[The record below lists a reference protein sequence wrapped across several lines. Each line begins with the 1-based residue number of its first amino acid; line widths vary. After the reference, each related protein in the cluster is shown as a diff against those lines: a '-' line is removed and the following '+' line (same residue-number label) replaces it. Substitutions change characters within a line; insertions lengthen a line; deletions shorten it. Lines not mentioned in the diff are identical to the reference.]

1 MIYFHCILITGIDKY
16 SDKEKNN
23 IPDGVCMRKLLYVDI
38 YEQFKRLILEK
49 KYEEKQKLPS
59 KRKLAESLKVSPLT
73 VEAAYQQL
81 IAEGYVYAIEKKGY
95 YVSKQVDIKLA
106 NPAISFQK
114 IPKKMK
120 DSYTYSFETNVVDTT
135 LFPNATWAKLS
146 REVISENHHEM
157 LNVTAPQGLDELRI
171 EIAKYLEIYRG
182 MHVTP
187 DRIIIGSGS
196 TSMISMIVELLG
208 RDQRYAIEKP
218 GFHKIEQLFLANNAH
233 IDYIPVDDQG
243 LSVEVLK
250 TRNIHTVHVTPSH
263 QYPLGIVMPISRR
276 IELLNWAAQ
285 NRAYIIEDDYD
296 SEFRFQGKPIP
307 ALHGLD
313 QNDRVI
319 YMNTFT
325 KSLAPSF
332 RMSYMVIPQHL
343 IHKYHE
349 MSSYHGCTVPTFEQ
363 YVLYKFMH
371 EGFFERHINRMR
383 NHYRE
388 KKEVILSLI
397 HPLTWIKLHGDE
409 AGLHFVMEVMTEDT
423 VLQLKTKLKQANI
436 HATVIE
442 DQTIFPYPC
451 IIIGYSGIEKKL
463 IKPWCCALIETIKPS

>member
-1 MIYFHCILITGIDKY
+1 
-16 SDKEKNN
+16 
-23 IPDGVCMRKLLYVDI
+23 MRNVLYVDI

-49 KYEEKQKLPS
+49 KYEENQKLPS
-59 KRKLAESLKVSPLT
+59 KRKLAASLKVSPLT

-95 YVSKQVDIKLA
+95 FVSKQVDLKLTNA
-106 NPAISFQK
+106 QFNFESIS
-114 IPKKMK
+114 KKVQ
-120 DSYTYSFETNVVDTT
+120 DPYLYSFETNVVDTT

-157 LNVTAPQGLDELRI
+157 LNITAPQGLEELRI

-187 DRIIIGSGS
+187 DRIVIGSGS
-196 TSMISMIVELLG
+196 TSMISMIIELLG
-208 RDQRYAIEKP
+208 RHQKYAIEKP
-218 GFHKIEQLFLANNAH
+218 GFHKIEQLFLANNTH
-233 IDYIPVDDQG
+233 IDYIPIDEQG
-243 LSVEVLK
+243 LSVETLK
-250 TRNIHTVHVTPSH
+250 NRNIHAVHVTPSH
-263 QYPLGIVMPISRR
+263 HYPLGIVMPISRR
-276 IELLNWAAQ
+276 IELLNWATQ
-285 NRAYIIEDDYD
+285 KKAYIIEDDYD

-332 RMSYMVIPQHL
+332 RMSYMVLPQHL
-343 IHKYHE
+343 MHKYHQ

-371 EGFFERHINRMR
+371 RGYFERHINRMR

-388 KKEVILSLI
+388 KLEVIRDLI
-397 HPLTWIKLHGDE
+397 YPHPWIKLHGDD
-409 AGLHFVMEVMTEDT
+409 AGLHFMMEINTQDHLLT
-423 VLQLKTKLKQANI
+423 LKKRLEQAKI

-442 DQTIFPYPC
+442 DQNVFSHPC
-451 IIIGYSGIEKKL
+451 IIIGYSGIEMKM
-463 IKPWCCALIETIKPS
+463 IEPSFSALIEAIKP